1 MKQYSKPVVDIN
13 HFLSSENITNL
24 SEWLEGTGNEYKNAG
39 ITTYVIES

>member
-1 MKQYSKPVVDIN
+1 MKQYSKPVVDNN
-13 HFLSSENITNL
+13 HFLSSENITSL